1 MEGVCARHAEGGLGA
16 VDQEPLLLRVKLR
29 AQRLPVRGGG
39 QGGAGRRPH
48 LALVAL
54 QPAHTNQTCNNGLL
68 LVGILQGKGQV
79 NNKRVWLG
87 LLIVIKLYHLLIVSG
102 GELTDG
108 TADEEKQ
115 NVGHGEERGE
125 QGSSYL
131 RHTHVIFI
139 MDT

>member
-1 MEGVCARHAEGGLGA
+1 MPRGSGAAAAPGTRSTPARAHQP
-16 VDQEPLLLRVKLR
+16 D
-29 AQRLPVRGGG
+29 
-39 QGGAGRRPH
+39 
-48 LALVAL
+48 L
-54 QPAHTNQTCNNGLL
+54 QQWPFISGNPA
-68 LVGILQGKGQV
+68 GKGPSQQQKGMV
-79 NNKRVWLG
+79 G
-87 LLIVIKLYHLLIVSG
+87 LVDCNELYHLLIVSG